1 MDNCASKE
9 PGEPNHAGNSGG
21 DSIWFSW
28 RPTSNQ
34 TAVITTKG
42 SGFDTLL
49 AVYTGNTVSSLSC
62 VASNDDIIPG
72 VYVQSALSFAATAG
86 TTYHIVIDGYN
97 GAYGPAVLNINPPGN
112 DDFASAFIISGAS
125 GATTGY
131 TIGASKE
138 SGEPAHA
145 GDVGGHSI
153 WYRWTAP
160 TSGPVDFNTAGSTFN
175 TTLAVYTG
183 SSVTNLTVIAGN
195 NDDAA
200 GLHTS
205 RVDFQ
210 ATAGTTYRI
219 AVDGFGG
226 DAGNVALSW
235 NMNSSVSIAR
245 RTGGAVEIDFTGV
258 NGQKY
263 GLLVSSNLATWFT
276 QAIRTMSG
284 SKQQYIDNAAV
295 PQRFYRTVLVP

>member
-1 MDNCASKE
+1 MKHKRMNYAVWQHLPILIPALLLVSATNPAQPPNDAFANGQSLSGSTASVTGSNVNATKE
-9 PGEPNHAGNSGG
+9 TGEPNHGG
-21 DSIWFSW
+21 D
-28 RPTSNQ
+28 P
-34 TAVITTKG
+34 
-42 SGFDTLL
+42 
-49 AVYTGNTVSSLSC
+49 
-62 VASNDDIIPG
+62 
-72 VYVQSALSFAATAG
+72 
-86 TTYHIVIDGYN
+86 
-97 GAYGPAVLNINPPGN
+97 
-112 DDFASAFIISGAS
+112 
-125 GATTGY
+125 
-131 TIGASKE
+131 
-138 SGEPAHA
+138 
-145 GDVGGHSI
+145 GGHSI

-226 DAGNVALSW
+226 DSGNVALSW

-284 SKQQYIDNAAV
+284 SKQQYIDNATV